1 MRKILPILLL
11 SISLQSC
18 GYVAAN
24 QKAIEQKER
33 CTQIKESYLQKNCM
47 SDPVK
52 YFAIEKILE
61 ENRRNNRGIKIMSF
75 DSMLEEYQYY
85 NKIKKKTNVININKV
100 NKTYLDLSEE
110 WIECEQLGSED
121 RRNSCQNIILK
132 ENGYTKNGSEEKMFI
147 KYAKRAEE
155 KEILEREARIASR
168 KAREKQEKLNPSQK
182 QANTMAGLAMLANWL
197 GSAYAI
203 DYDQLDANM
212 AQTLQTSKQ
221 NQFYNTIFQS
231 RKIGN
236 TLHYDNFSLEKN
248 LNGTIDYLRLSNGQ
262 IIYAYPQSNT
272 MGIIEFQNGLKGTLN
287 SDGSFQFDSL
297 SRPLESLDN

>member
-18 GYVAAN
+18 WIRSTN
-24 QKAIEQKER
+24 QELIYMEKELKR
-33 CTQIKESYLQKNCM
+33 
-47 SDPVK
+47 
-52 YFAIEKILE
+52 
-61 ENRRNNRGIKIMSF
+61 
-75 DSMLEEYQYY
+75 
-85 NKIKKKTNVININKV
+85 
-100 NKTYLDLSEE
+100 
-110 WIECEQLGSED
+110 CEQLNEHLQYKKCLESLFNTSYNKKPETALEVIQRED
-121 RRNSCQNIILK
+121 RI
-132 ENGYTKNGSEEKMFI
+132 
-147 KYAKRAEE
+147 AE
-155 KEILEREARIASR
+155 RR
-168 KAREKQEKLNPSQK
+168 AREKQEKLNPSQK

-212 AQTLQTSKQ
+212 AQILQASQ
-221 NQFYNTIFQS
+221 ENQFYNTIFQS
-231 RKIGN
+231 SKIGN
-236 TLHYDNFSLEKN
+236 TLHYDNYFSLEKN